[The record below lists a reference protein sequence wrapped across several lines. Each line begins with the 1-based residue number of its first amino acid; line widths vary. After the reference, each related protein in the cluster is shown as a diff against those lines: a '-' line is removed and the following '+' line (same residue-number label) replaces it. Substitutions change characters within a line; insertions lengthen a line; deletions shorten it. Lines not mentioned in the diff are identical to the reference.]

1 MTYQEARQALKTR
14 APVKVNGTEYKHINA
29 IIFRKTDKIE
39 LIQVE
44 LQDMNNNNSVTIA
57 RLEQVECI

>member
-14 APVKVNGTEYKHINA
+14 APVKVNEREYKCINA